1 MASLLCDTQKIPLTI
16 CDVSH
21 TPVSRVIIIPP
32 RWGVKEIPRHIPA
45 ALGGLARGVPLAFH
59 GAGRP
64 AGRRRRLSY
73 HRS

>member
-32 RWGVKEIPRHIPA
+32 GGVSRRFLGTFRPRSGASPVACRWPFTAR
-45 ALGGLARGVPLAFH
+45 GGLRADVVG
-59 GAGRP
+59 
-64 AGRRRRLSY
+64 
-73 HRS
+73 